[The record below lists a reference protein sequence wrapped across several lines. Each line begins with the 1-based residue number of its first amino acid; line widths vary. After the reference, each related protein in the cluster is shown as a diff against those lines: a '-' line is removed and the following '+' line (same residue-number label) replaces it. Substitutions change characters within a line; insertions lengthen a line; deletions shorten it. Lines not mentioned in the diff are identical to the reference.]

1 MYALIMAGISDD
13 YLEHFS
19 ENAIRLGDF
28 SEHLSC
34 RCTALATGT
43 VNTAAA
49 VATMAKPAIRSTR
62 VRMSLPF
69 LLFLCPGLRHKF
81 RHSMFSSKNRV
92 F

>member
-1 MYALIMAGISDD
+1 
-13 YLEHFS
+13 
-19 ENAIRLGDF
+19 
-28 SEHLSC
+28 
-34 RCTALATGT
+34 LATGT